1 MRRFTAMQGLLDEK
15 VVLVTGGTAGIG
27 LATAQLAALEGGI
40 VATVGRRADPPNVG
54 ESLHVRADLFDV
66 GEPERVVRV
75 VAEKLGRIDVLVN
88 NVGFA
93 AVRSFAET
101 TDEEWDQSFRA
112 NFLSAVGATRAV
124 LPGMIGSGG
133 GAIVNVGSTSGRRP
147 SSRFPDYSV
156 TKAALLAYSRE
167 VAASHA
173 RDGIRCNAVIPGPT
187 LTDAWLQAGG
197 LAEQQGDRD
206 VVLEAEASRRPL
218 GRFAEPHEVA
228 AAIVF
233 LASDKA
239 SYVTCAE
246 WSVSGGAVP

>member
-1 MRRFTAMQGLLDEK
+1 MQGLLDRK

-27 LATAQLAALEGGI
+27 FATAQLAAVEGGV
-40 VATVGRRADPPNVG
+40 VATVGRRAEPPNVG
-54 ESLHVRADLFDV
+54 ESLHVVADLV
-66 GEPERVVRV
+66 EAGEPARVVDV
-75 VAEKLGRIDVLVN
+75 VAEALGRVDVLVN

-93 AVRSFAET
+93 AVRSLAET
-101 TDEEWDQSFRA
+101 SDAEWDHSLRA
-112 NFLSAVGATRAV
+112 NFLSAVGATRAA
-124 LPGMIGSGG
+124 LPGMIANGS

-167 VAASHA
+167 IAASHA

-187 LTDAWLQAGG
+187 LTDAWLQPGG
-197 LAEQQGDRD
+197 LAEQQGERD
-206 VVLEAEASRRPL
+206 VVLETEAARRPL
-218 GRFAEPHEVA
+218 GRLAEPREVA

-233 LASDKA
+233 LASDRA
-239 SYVTCAE
+239 SYVTGAE